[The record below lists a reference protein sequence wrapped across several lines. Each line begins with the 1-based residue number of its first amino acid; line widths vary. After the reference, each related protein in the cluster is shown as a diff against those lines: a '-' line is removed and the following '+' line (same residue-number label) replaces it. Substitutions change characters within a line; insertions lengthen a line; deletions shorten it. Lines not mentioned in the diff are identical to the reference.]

1 MKIKRQFRWNES
13 NGRGEFRDRSER
25 GLSEEVAFVQN
36 GTVLESEAGYGGKPR
51 GMGISEQSPWML
63 FLNKSTFM
71 PQQEAGACA
80 ATWG

>member
-1 MKIKRQFRWNES
+1 MRVAGEES
-13 NGRGEFRDRSER
+13 LETAVRG

-36 GTVLESEAGYGGKPR
+36 GTVLESEVGYGGKPR
-51 GMGISEQSPWML
+51 GKEIREQSPWML
-63 FLNKSTFM
+63 FLNKSMFM

>member
-1 MKIKRQFRWNES
+1 MRVTREES
-13 NGRGEFRDRSER
+13 LEREVRG

-36 GTVLESEAGYGGKPR
+36 GTVLKSEVGYGGKPGGNEIR
-51 GMGISEQSPWML
+51 EQSPLML
-63 FLNKSTFM
+63 FLNKSMFM